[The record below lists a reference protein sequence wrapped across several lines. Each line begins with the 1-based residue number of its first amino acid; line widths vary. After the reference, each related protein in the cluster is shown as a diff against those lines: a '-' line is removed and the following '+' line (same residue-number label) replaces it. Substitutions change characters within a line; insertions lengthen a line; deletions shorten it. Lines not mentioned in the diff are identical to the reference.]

1 MTSQIYRAFW
11 INEAGHILGSPEV
24 ILCDRDA
31 DAIEQAAK
39 LIGGSD
45 YGIQLWHLA
54 RLVIRLPSHD
64 PEGAA
69 T

>member
-11 INEAGHILGSPEV
+11 INEAGHILGPPEV

-31 DAIEQAAK
+31 DAIEQATK

-45 YGIQLWHLA
+45 YAIQLWLLA

-64 PEGAA
+64 PERAA